1 MEDDKVMLTIIAVT
15 VSWLAVAVIYL
26 IAANDS
32 RERRF

>member
-1 MEDDKVMLTIIAVT
+1 MLTIIAIT

-26 IAANDS
+26 IAATDS

>member
-1 MEDDKVMLTIIAVT
+1 MLTIIAIT

-26 IAANDS
+26 IAAADS